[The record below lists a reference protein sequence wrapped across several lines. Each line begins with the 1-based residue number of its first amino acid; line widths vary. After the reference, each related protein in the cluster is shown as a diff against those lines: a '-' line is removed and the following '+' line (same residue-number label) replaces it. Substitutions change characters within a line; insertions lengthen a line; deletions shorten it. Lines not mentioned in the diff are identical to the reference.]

1 MGMSIRNMMKII
13 LSLGLIDI
21 NNLFAL
27 MLQNILDSFM
37 MSVVL

>member
-1 MGMSIRNMMKII
+1 MGMSIRNIMKII